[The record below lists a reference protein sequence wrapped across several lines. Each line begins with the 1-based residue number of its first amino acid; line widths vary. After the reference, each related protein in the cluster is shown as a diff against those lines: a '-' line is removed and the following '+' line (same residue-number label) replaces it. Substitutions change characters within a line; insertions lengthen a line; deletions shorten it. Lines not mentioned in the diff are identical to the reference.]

1 MKEKILIT
9 SFEPFGGEEKNASMA
24 VAAAMPNIFSGM
36 EAEKLT
42 LPVEF
47 ARAAAVAEAKAR
59 DIGAKYVFCLGQAGA
74 RNAVT
79 PELIAI
85 NLMHAGVADNAG
97 AKPQD
102 EPVSAGGA
110 AAYFTRFPAR
120 LLAEK
125 IKSNGAESAL
135 SYSAGAYVCNDLY
148 YRLLAAFEKSE
159 VNVLFIHVP
168 RESENMRAVDMAR
181 AISSA
186 LEEIL
191 RVIWQNEKKYA
202 QNH

>member
-9 SFEPFGGEEKNASMA
+9 CFEPFGGEEKNASMA
-24 VAAAMPNIFSGM
+24 MTDALPSVFSGI

-47 ARAAAVAEAKAR
+47 ARAAEIAEEKAR
-59 DIGAKYVFCLGQAGA
+59 AIGAKYVFCFGQAGA
-74 RNAVT
+74 RGAVT
-79 PELIAI
+79 PELVAI
-85 NLMHAGVADNAG
+85 NLMHAAIPDNAG

-102 EPVSAGGA
+102 KPIAAGGA

-120 LLAEK
+120 LIAEK
-125 IKSNGAESAL
+125 IKAGGVPSSL

-148 YRLLAAFEKSE
+148 YRLLAAFEKSG
-159 VNVLFIHVP
+159 VCVLFIHVP
-168 RESENMRAVDMAR
+168 RESENLAAADMAR
-181 AISSA
+181 AIAAA

-191 RVIWQNEKKYA
+191 AE
-202 QNH
+202 